1 MLKRTFSHV
10 PGIGPATERRLWTDG
25 ILCWEDYFAS
35 VGYRSLP
42 PTLCWRLDEHLEE
55 SINALAVGNAR
66 HFESLL
72 PAGEMWRIYPEFNR
86 SVAFLDIETT
96 GLYPDADEIT
106 VIGLFDGEKAK
117 VFIKGVNL
125 ADFAEEIERYSL
137 IVTFNG
143 RRFDVPFIRRSF
155 GDLPPHQAH
164 IDLRYPLRKLGY
176 AGGLKAIEAQFGLE
190 REGAL
195 EGVSGVMAILLW
207 REYKAGNKRA
217 LDTLIRYNM
226 EDVVNLRYL
235 IEVAYN
241 QAVARLPIMVEPIPV
256 HQKWNL
262 DIPFDPDLIQKLR
275 SEVERLVR

>member
-1 MLKRTFSHV
+1 M
-10 PGIGPATERRLWTDG
+10 GE
-25 ILCWEDYFAS
+25 Y
-35 VGYRSLP
+35 
-42 PTLCWRLDEHLEE
+42 LEE

-66 HFESLL
+66 HFEGLL

-96 GLYPDADEIT
+96 GLYPDDDEIT
-106 VIGLFDGEKAK
+106 VIGLFNGDKAK

-241 QAVARLPIMVEPIPV
+241 QAVAKLPIIVEPIPV

-262 DIPFDPDLIQKLR
+262 DIPFDPDLIRKLR
-275 SEVERLVR
+275 SEADRLDR